1 MSMSLDG
8 LYSQY
13 SEMYT
18 SSAAKDSAKADK
30 LKDTLSKTDYAKSTD
45 DELMAVCKEFE
56 SYFTE
61 QVFKSLERMVPEN
74 DEESSSSVS
83 SYTDYFGEMLTQ
95 EYAKNATESN
105 NGKGLGIAQMLYEQM
120 KRNYGLDSTST
131 DSVAVNNAMSVN
143 ATTAVDSES

>member
-8 LYSQY
+8 LYGQY

-18 SSAAKDSAKADK
+18 SNAAKDSAKADK
-30 LKDTLSKTDYAKSTD
+30 LKDTLSKTDYSKSTD

-83 SYTDYFGEMLTQ
+83 SYTDYFGDMLTQ
-95 EYAKNATESN
+95 EYAKSATESN

-120 KRNYGLDSTST
+120 KRNYGLDSVST
-131 DSVAVNNAMSVN
+131 DSAAVNNAMSVN
-143 ATTAVDSES
+143 ATTAMDTES

>member
-13 SEMYT
+13 SDMYT
-18 SSAAKDSAKADK
+18 SNAAKESAKADK
-30 LKDTLSKTDYAKSTD
+30 LKDTLATTDYSKSTE

-61 QVFKSLERMVPEN
+61 QVFKSLERMVPES
-74 DEESSSSVS
+74 DEESSSTS
-83 SYTDYFGEMLTQ
+83 SYMDYFGDMLTQ
-95 EYAKNATESN
+95 EYAKSSTESN

-120 KRNYGLDSTST
+120 KRNYGLDTASTS
-131 DSVAVNNAMSVN
+131 SSAVAA
-143 ATTAVDSES
+143 AGTAVKDEEA

>member
-1 MSMSLDG
+1 MGMSLDG

-18 SSAAKDSAKADK
+18 SNAAKDSAAADK
-30 LKDTLSKTDYAKSTD
+30 LKETLSKTDYSKSTE

-61 QVFKSLERMVPEN
+61 QVFKSLERMVPES
-74 DEESSSSVS
+74 DEETSSSTSP
-83 SYTDYFGEMLTQ
+83 YMDYFGDMLTQ
-95 EYAKNATESN
+95 EYAKSSTESN

-120 KRNYGLDSTST
+120 ARNYGIGVTEDS
-131 DSVAVNNAMSVN
+131 AN
-143 ATTAVDSES
+143 

>member
-18 SSAAKDSAKADK
+18 SNAAKDSAKADK
-30 LKDTLSKTDYAKSTD
+30 LKDTLATTDYSKSTE
-45 DELMAVCKEFE
+45 DELMEVCKEFE

-61 QVFKSLERMVPEN
+61 QVFKSLERMVPES
-74 DEESSSSVS
+74 DEESSSTS
-83 SYTDYFGEMLTQ
+83 SYMDYFGDMLTQ
-95 EYAKNATESN
+95 EYAKSSTESN

-120 KRNYGLDSTST
+120 KRNYGLDTASTS
-131 DSVAVNNAMSVN
+131 SSAVAA
-143 ATTAVDSES
+143 AGTAVKDEEA